1 MEKTK
6 WDCLSR
12 RDAFENVTLEDCV
25 KFTKDLR
32 QNCWLQMHIEGNF
45 YQSEAEKLY
54 KDTVEA
60 LQGEFHYFFF
70 NSSKTIFQLRI

>member
-54 KDTVEA
+54 KDTVET
-60 LQGEFHYFFF
+60 LQSEFHYGF
-70 NSSKTIFQLRI
+70 IFS

>member
-12 RDAFENVTLEDCV
+12 RDEFENVTLEDCV

-45 YQSEAEKLY
+45 YQSEAENLY
-54 KDTVEA
+54 KTTVET
-60 LQGEFHYFFF
+60 LQGKFRPYFRMLKSF
-70 NSSKTIFQLRI
+70 FQLRM

>member
-12 RDAFENVTLEDCV
+12 RDEFENVTLEDCV

-45 YQSEAEKLY
+45 YQSEAENLY
-54 KDTVEA
+54 KTTVDT
-60 LQGEFHYFFF
+60 LQSKFRPFF
-70 NSSKTIFQLRI
+70 QC